1 MTYRHQQF
9 SEIMNMP
16 IPLIE
21 KLMKEIDKQI
31 KRENKAM
38 K

>member
-1 MTYRHQQF
+1 
-9 SEIMNMP
+9 MP